1 MAYGLEATGPDGTTV
16 VWSSALRAT
25 NIQVYS
31 PFTLTA
37 GQSVVIPCADADNA
51 SSVIITLKKA
61 MRNVIITTKTSTS
74 FTLENA
80 NNYTVSG
87 AVLAIRVS

>member
-31 PFTLTA
+31 QFTLTA
-37 GQSVVIPCADADNA
+37 GQSVVVPCADANNA

-61 MRNVIITTKTSTS
+61 MRNIIITNKTSTS
-74 FTLENA
+74 FTLENGSD
-80 NNYTVSG
+80 YTQSG
-87 AVLAIRVS
+87 VVLAIRVS